1 MKKGDLVIALEDERR
16 GLHCVGMILDT
27 RTWFER
33 VDVHVLWHSPSHP
46 MGWWYSDKLRVISES
61 R

>member
-16 GLHCVGMILDT
+16 GLYCVGMILDT
-27 RTWFER
+27 RTWNER
-33 VDVHVLWHSPSHP
+33 TDIYVLWHSKSHP
-46 MGWWYSDKLRVISES
+46 MGWWYADKLRVISES

>member
-16 GLHCVGMILDT
+16 GLYCVGMILDT
-27 RTWFER
+27 RTWSER
-33 VDVHVLWHSPSHP
+33 ADVYVLWHSPSHP
-46 MGWWYSDKLRVISES
+46 MGWWYADKLRVISED